1 MKIAVGLVVVQH
13 WQQRPL
19 PQQVTKSQALQDK
32 DVMSYTLRA
41 VQCSTD
47 SSTRSPGQAFKAQAF
62 QKKNLV
68 YFMLAGVAVGI
79 ALGAGLYG
87 LHLNK
92 RVIEIIGVLRPL
104 LFSADLV

>member
-1 MKIAVGLVVVQH
+1 MI
-13 WQQRPL
+13 
-19 PQQVTKSQALQDK
+19 KSQALPDK
-32 DVMSYTLRA
+32 NVLSYMLRA
-41 VQCSTD
+41 AYCSTD
-47 SSTRSPGQAFKAQAF
+47 SSTCSPGQAFKAQAF

-92 RVIEIIGVLRPL
+92 RVTEIIGVLRHL